1 MKIYINNYKSSIGT
15 GTNNI
20 KGKSRNHYTH
30 NTSGSSLSSNHFYK
44 MSINSKNSSENK
56 KNKNIIKN
64 NMPMPIHGT
73 IKIINK
79 SSYSTRK
86 EGGQNLYEDYNI
98 QYMEPL
104 EGRLNG
110 ENGDENDLE
119 YNSYLKGVKNDLN
132 KTKQDYHFVNEL
144 GFNDNLLRTK
154 EIFDKIKKQS
164 KLNLS
169 SKQNS
174 LSSFNNIFIRN
185 KIGGGFD
192 DGIID
197 INDRLYEDYED
208 NNIDGD
214 KETKGK
220 RRKKRKRKNKII
232 SVAKLFLSK
241 IDMKKYLNNKKRV
254 VTYDNINDI
263 NKYLNKDDIILNKE
277 ERNTI
282 PRKLNSG
289 KIAPKFLD
297 KLREKN
303 EYIEE
308 QISED
313 YFNKINSDEDEID
326 KILGFKRKKNIIIEP
341 YTLLD
346 ENYNGEEDEDEI
358 GNRKNNNIK
367 NDLNKQKNSTNNV
380 NKQNNKNNK
389 NNNKQSNK
397 NKPNNLLNKLDG
409 KKEEIKGVG
418 EREREGEGGEK
429 GEENKGDYKHPL
441 IKLEEDI
448 QRRNLNIDKK
458 KKKKKHQ
465 NANEE
470 KKKGENKP
478 KKNLFLG
485 RNKNIIKIQFKD
497 TISTKIE
504 DKKHRLKSPA
514 INSILNDISNLS
526 NSIIKRNKKEKK
538 VKDIQYDQNFGY
550 EYWKENKFRESIL
563 HPLSSNKKGA
573 HSFRSINSTI
583 APDDTFS
590 ICSSNFSWLLNN
602 NYSYIKEDVLN
613 PYSVNWTKKVLQNS
627 FNRKIKLKKNLSGI
641 PEIELMSRIKFSI
654 SSSQPKMNYN
664 RAHIVDNKNN
674 YYYKKNSKVFGRIY
688 NNNDVEFPLISK
700 S

>member
-15 GTNNI
+15 ETNNI

-44 MSINSKNSSENK
+44 MSINSKTSSQNK
-56 KNKNIIKN
+56 KNKDKNIIKN
-64 NMPMPIHGT
+64 NIPAPIYGT

-79 SSYSTRK
+79 NSLLTSK
-86 EGGQNLYEDYNI
+86 AGGQSLYEDYNI

-104 EGRLNG
+104 EGR
-110 ENGDENDLE
+110 ENDDENDLV

-132 KTKQDYHFVNEL
+132 KTNQDYHFVNEL
-144 GFNDNLLRTK
+144 GFNDNLLRMK
-154 EIFDKIKKQS
+154 EIFDKIKKQN
-164 KLNLS
+164 KLNMT

-174 LSSFNNIFIRN
+174 LISFNNIFIRN

-197 INDRLYEDYED
+197 INDRLYEDYEEK
-208 NNIDGD
+208 NIDGD
-214 KETKGK
+214 KGTKGK
-220 RRKKRKRKNKII
+220 RRKKRKRKNNIV
-232 SVAKLFLSK
+232 SMAKLFLSK

-254 VTYDNINDI
+254 LTYDNINDV
-263 NKYLNKDDIILNKE
+263 NKYLNKDDVILNKE
-277 ERNTI
+277 ERNTL

-289 KIAPKFLD
+289 KITPKFFD
-297 KLREKN
+297 KLRKKS
-303 EYIEE
+303 EYIDE
-308 QISED
+308 QVSED

-358 GNRKNNNIK
+358 DNSKNNNIK
-367 NDLNKQKNSTNNV
+367 NDLNKQKNNINNINNI
-380 NKQNNKNNK
+380 NKQNNKNK
-389 NNNKQSNK
+389 S
-397 NKPNNLLNKLDG
+397 NNLLNKIEG
-409 KKEEIKGVG
+409 KKEEVKGV
-418 EREREGEGGEK
+418 GEGGEK
-429 GEENKGDYKHPL
+429 GEKGEENNGDYKHPL

-448 QRRNLNIDKK
+448 QRRNLNIVKK

-465 NANEE
+465 NAHEE

-497 TISTKIE
+497 TTSTKIE

-514 INSILNDISNLS
+514 INSILNDINNLS
-526 NSIIKRNKKEKK
+526 KSIIKRNKKEKK
-538 VKDIQYDQNFGY
+538 VKDIQYEQNFGY

-563 HPLSSNKKGA
+563 HPLSSSKRGA
-573 HSFRSINSTI
+573 NSVRSINSTI

-613 PYSVNWTKKVLQNS
+613 PYSVKWTKKVLQNS

-641 PEIELMSRIKFSI
+641 PEIELMARIKSSI

>member
-1 MKIYINNYKSSIGT
+1 MKISKMKIYINNYKSSIGT
-15 GTNNI
+15 ETNNI

-44 MSINSKNSSENK
+44 MSINSKTSSQNK
-56 KNKNIIKN
+56 KNKDKHIIKN
-64 NMPMPIHGT
+64 NIPAPIYGT

-79 SSYSTRK
+79 NSLLTSK
-86 EGGQNLYEDYNI
+86 AGGQSLYEDYNI

-104 EGRLNG
+104 EGR
-110 ENGDENDLE
+110 ENEDENDLV

-132 KTKQDYHFVNEL
+132 KTNQDYHFVNEL

-154 EIFDKIKKQS
+154 EIFDKIKKQN
-164 KLNLS
+164 KLNMS

-174 LSSFNNIFIRN
+174 LISFNNIFIRN

-197 INDRLYEDYED
+197 INDRLYEDYEEK
-208 NNIDGD
+208 NIDED
-214 KETKGK
+214 KGTKGK
-220 RRKKRKRKNKII
+220 RRKKRKRKNNIV
-232 SVAKLFLSK
+232 SMAKLFLSK

-254 VTYDNINDI
+254 LTYDNINDI
-263 NKYLNKDDIILNKE
+263 NKYLNKDDVILNKE
-277 ERNTI
+277 ERNTM
-282 PRKLNSG
+282 PRKINSG
-289 KIAPKFLD
+289 KITPKFFD
-297 KLREKN
+297 KLRKKN
-303 EYIEE
+303 EYIDE

-358 GNRKNNNIK
+358 DNSKNNNIK
-367 NDLNKQKNSTNNV
+367 NDLNKQKNNTNNI
-380 NKQNNKNNK
+380 NKQNNKNK
-389 NNNKQSNK
+389 S
-397 NKPNNLLNKLDG
+397 NNLLNKIDG
-409 KKEEIKGVG
+409 KKEEVKGVG
-418 EREREGEGGEK
+418 EGGEGGEK

-448 QRRNLNIDKK
+448 QRRNLNIVKK

-470 KKKGENKP
+470 KKKEENKP

-497 TISTKIE
+497 TTSTKIE

-514 INSILNDISNLS
+514 INSILNDINNLS
-526 NSIIKRNKKEKK
+526 KSIIKRNKKEKK

-563 HPLSSNKKGA
+563 HPLSSNKRGA
-573 HSFRSINSTI
+573 NSVRSINSTI

-602 NYSYIKEDVLN
+602 NYSYIKEDALN
-613 PYSVNWTKKVLQNS
+613 PYSVKWTKKVLQNS

-641 PEIELMSRIKFSI
+641 PEIELMARIKSSI

>member
-15 GTNNI
+15 ETNNI

-44 MSINSKNSSENK
+44 MSINSKTSSQNK
-56 KNKNIIKN
+56 KNKDKNIIKN
-64 NMPMPIHGT
+64 NIPAPIYGT

-79 SSYSTRK
+79 NSLLTSK
-86 EGGQNLYEDYNI
+86 AGGQSLYEDYNI

-104 EGRLNG
+104 EGR
-110 ENGDENDLE
+110 ENDDENDLV

-132 KTKQDYHFVNEL
+132 KTNQDYHFVNEL
-144 GFNDNLLRTK
+144 GFNDNLLRMK
-154 EIFDKIKKQS
+154 EIFDKIKKQN
-164 KLNLS
+164 KLNMT

-174 LSSFNNIFIRN
+174 LISFNNIFIRN

-197 INDRLYEDYED
+197 INDRLYEDYEEK
-208 NNIDGD
+208 NIDGD
-214 KETKGK
+214 KGTKGK
-220 RRKKRKRKNKII
+220 RRKKRKRKNNIV
-232 SVAKLFLSK
+232 SMAKLFLSK

-254 VTYDNINDI
+254 LTYDNINDV
-263 NKYLNKDDIILNKE
+263 NKYLNKDDVILNKE
-277 ERNTI
+277 ERNTL

-289 KIAPKFLD
+289 KITPKFFD
-297 KLREKN
+297 KLRKKS
-303 EYIEE
+303 EYIDE
-308 QISED
+308 QVSED

-358 GNRKNNNIK
+358 DNSKNNNIK
-367 NDLNKQKNSTNNV
+367 NDLNKQKNNINNINNI
-380 NKQNNKNNK
+380 NKQNNKNK
-389 NNNKQSNK
+389 S
-397 NKPNNLLNKLDG
+397 NNLLNKIDG
-409 KKEEIKGVG
+409 KKEEVKGV
-418 EREREGEGGEK
+418 GEGGEK
-429 GEENKGDYKHPL
+429 GEKGEENNGDYKHPL

-448 QRRNLNIDKK
+448 QRRNLNIVKK

-465 NANEE
+465 NAHEE

-497 TISTKIE
+497 TTSTKIE

-514 INSILNDISNLS
+514 INSILNDINNLS
-526 NSIIKRNKKEKK
+526 KSIIKRNKKEKK
-538 VKDIQYDQNFGY
+538 VKDIQYEQNFGY

-563 HPLSSNKKGA
+563 HPLSSSKRGA
-573 HSFRSINSTI
+573 NSVRSINSTI

-613 PYSVNWTKKVLQNS
+613 PYSVKWTKKVLQNS

-641 PEIELMSRIKFSI
+641 PEIELMARIKSSI